1 MGLRLPKE
9 GDAIVRFIRIV
20 LTLIMLVVC
29 VIIPGII
36 MLFQPKILKV
46 NTGTPLTEVSSFEV
60 AHTNLL
66 YVTPKHRLVGTAK
79 LPYTYGMS
87 FIVVPMDGL
96 QPNFDEMQSFYL
108 GDVYDCGYLEQND
121 GFYFLRRE
129 REDVVYR
136 HADIL
141 DWYELLWLDCTDG
154 SMTTIDKM
162 EAAGIPA
169 FLETEN
175 GQVLLSWQGE
185 NSAYINHYDSNTQRL
200 TAIEPA
206 EVWMSSFTPT
216 SLGNGQYLGFW
227 RDYGGN
233 FQEESLDVEMYLIL
247 SNEQGDL
254 LDSYPCDKDYTVAET
269 YVVGNRAYALLNH
282 RDKPQYRLMTM
293 DLDKENGKLM
303 NVHCYTLP
311 KISGSKLTTYSTFN
325 WKEGVGLQVLF
336 MAPHTWDSGASTI
349 GAATIIDDG
358 EGGPNWNFILFWNPN
373 ATYQHAR
380 SSRMENLFIYF
391 RKVTSLFSSNNG
403 RQSSRLKNGQ

>member
-185 NSAYINHYDSNTQRL
+185 NSAYINHYDSNTRRL

-282 RDKPQYRLMTM
+282 RNKPQYRLMTM

-358 EGGPNWNFILFWNPN
+358 EGGAELELHTFLEPERYIPTCAFQQDGESL
-373 ATYQHAR
+373 Y
-380 SSRMENLFIYF
+380 
-391 RKVTSLFSSNNG
+391 LFSQG
-403 RQSSRLKNGQ
+403 DKFVFFQ